1 MQKSLLKTTF
11 LLLIFL
17 SSRDYINANDQIEKP
32 EFKVKILVD
41 ISEQRLYL
49 KSGEQTLVSYPI
61 STSKYGEG
69 SKENSFKTPLGNHVI
84 KEKIG
89 ENAPINT
96 IFISRINTKNVAT
109 IENKPKNTEND
120 YVTSRIMWLEGQEN
134 GVNKGPGIDS
144 YERYIYIHGTHEEGL
159 IGVKASHGCIRMFNV
174 DVIDLYER
182 IYNGTKVIIR
192 AWIIT

>member
-1 MQKSLLKTTF
+1 MQKSLLKTTI
-11 LLLIFL
+11 LLLIL
-17 SSRDYINANDQIEKP
+17 VSPRDYTNANDQIEKP
-32 EFKVKILVD
+32 ELKIKILVD

-69 SKENSFKTPLGNHVI
+69 SKENSFKTPLGNHII

-96 IFISRINTKNVAT
+96 IFISRINTKNIAS

-120 YVTSRIMWLEGQEN
+120 YVTSRIMWLEGEEN

-144 YERYIYIHGTHEEGL
+144 YERYIYIHGTHE
-159 IGVKASHGCIRMFNV
+159 
-174 DVIDLYER
+174 
-182 IYNGTKVIIR
+182 
-192 AWIIT
+192 

>member
-1 MQKSLLKTTF
+1 MQKSLLKTTI
-11 LLLIFL
+11 LLLIL
-17 SSRDYINANDQIEKP
+17 VSPRDYTNANYQIEKP
-32 EFKVKILVD
+32 ELKIKILVD

-69 SKENSFKTPLGNHVI
+69 SKENSFKTPLGNHII

-96 IFISRINTKNVAT
+96 IFISRINTKNIAS

-120 YVTSRIMWLEGQEN
+120 YVTSRIMWLEGEEK

-174 DVIDLYER
+174 DVIDLYDR

-192 AWIIT
+192 A

>member
-1 MQKSLLKTTF
+1 MQKSLLKTTI
-11 LLLIFL
+11 LLLIL
-17 SSRDYINANDQIEKP
+17 VSPRDYTNANDQIEKP
-32 EFKVKILVD
+32 ELKIKILVD

-61 STSKYGEG
+61 SSSKYGEG
-69 SKENSFKTPLGNHVI
+69 SKENSFKTPLGNHII

-96 IFISRINTKNVAT
+96 IFISRINTKNIAS

-120 YVTSRIMWLEGQEN
+120 YVTSRIMWLEGEEN

-174 DVIDLYER
+174 DVIDLYDR

-192 AWIIT
+192 A

>member
-1 MQKSLLKTTF
+1 MQKSLLKTTI
-11 LLLIFL
+11 LLLIL
-17 SSRDYINANDQIEKP
+17 VSPSDYTNANDQIEKP
-32 EFKVKILVD
+32 ELKIKILVD

-69 SKENSFKTPLGNHVI
+69 SKENSFKTPLGNHII

-96 IFISRINTKNVAT
+96 IFISRINTKNIAS

-120 YVTSRIMWLEGQEN
+120 YVTSRIMWLEGEEN
-134 GVNKGPGIDS
+134 GINKGPGIDS

-174 DVIDLYER
+174 DVIDLYDR

-192 AWIIT
+192 A

>member
-1 MQKSLLKTTF
+1 MQKSILKTTI

-17 SSRDYINANDQIEKP
+17 SPYDYTNANDHIEKP
-32 EFKVKILVD
+32 ELKMKILVD

-49 KSGEQTLVSYPI
+49 KNGEQILVSYPI

-69 SKENSFKTPLGNHVI
+69 SKENSFKTPLGNHII

-96 IFISRINTKNVAT
+96 IFISRINTKNVAV
-109 IENKPKNTEND
+109 IENKPKNTAND
-120 YVTSRIMWLEGQEN
+120 YVTSRIMWLEGEEN
-134 GVNKGPGIDS
+134 GINKGPGIDS
-144 YERYIYIHGTHEEGL
+144 YERFIYIHGTHEEGL

-174 DVIDLYER
+174 DVIDLYDR

-192 AWIIT
+192 A